1 MTHRL
6 IILTATLLVAALATS
21 AQVPTAIAS
30 LFDGPY
36 RNNPAATETIITG
49 DALKSLRLS
58 LFHSLS
64 IEGKPEMATAIEK
77 AVKAD
82 AATTEW
88 IQTVTRGGKL
98 QSAVYEL
105 ASGDKKRHRYV
116 LFLNSF
122 PAGGNEAIVIYLEG
136 KATPEQ
142 IKQIIK
148 QMTSDKT
155 K

>member
-1 MTHRL
+1 MIHRL
-6 IILTATLLVAALATS
+6 IILMAAMLAAALAAS
-21 AQVPTAIAS
+21 AQVPAAIAT

-36 RNNPAATETIITG
+36 RNNPAATETVITG
-49 DALKSLRLS
+49 DALKSRNLS

-64 IEGKPEMATAIEK
+64 IEGNPELVSAIEK

-98 QSAVYEL
+98 QSSVYEL
-105 ASGDKKRHRYV
+105 PSYDKKRHRYV
-116 LFLNSF
+116 LYLNSF
-122 PAGGNEAIVIYLEG
+122 LTGGNEAAVIYLEG

-142 IKQIIK
+142 IKKLIK
-148 QMTSDKT
+148 DMTY
-155 K
+155 